1 MIDLSGGIGAG
12 MTALVGVLY
21 LMARES
27 LKTLAARSVAH
38 EFDTRLESHKAE
50 LQMAAEGVRFDFSR
64 QLRDVELFAT
74 KRHQVSAELFTAIR
88 KADGAVRGLTGFR
101 RDYDLDRMSA
111 EDINGVMVEREVA
124 GPIQREI
131 AALLSSDKKAGVKE
145 LKTVL
150 RRIEIAKARTEWHA
164 AHNLLLLSEIY
175 LSDAVE
181 KTATNVLDILH
192 KILLDAEYPTDP
204 RMLTD
209 KATVMPAIEALRVAM
224 RSELGRGYSDD
235 LSRTDLVRAPASS
248 GDDSVTH

>member
-1 MIDLSGGIGAG
+1 MTDLSGGIGFG
-12 MTALVGVLY
+12 ALVVLGVLY

-38 EFDTRLESHKAE
+38 EFDTRLESHKAQ
-50 LQMAAEGVRFDFSR
+50 LQQAAEGVRFDFSR
-64 QLRDVELFAT
+64 QLRDVELFAA

-88 KADGAVRGLTGFR
+88 KADGVVRSLTGFR
-101 RDYDLDRMSA
+101 RDYDLERMGA
-111 EDINGVMVEREVA
+111 EDIKGVMVEREVA

-131 AALLSSDKKAGVKE
+131 DALLSTDKKAAVKE

-150 RRIEIAKARTEWHA
+150 RRIEIAKARTEWHD

-181 KTATNVLDILH
+181 KAATNVLEILH

-209 KATVMPAIEALRVAM
+209 KATVTPAIEALRVAM

-235 LSRTDLVRAPASS
+235 LSRTDSVRSAEPV
-248 GDDSVTH
+248 GDASVTL